1 MAGNRTRRTNTRLR
15 PEQGHPIRIDINGEN
30 FLDVVYALDISVA
43 GARIAVPHRFE
54 GCRLDK
60 MVNLVI
66 NLPDP
71 VNSSFVTLG
80 SIRHLSGRAFGVK
93 FVGLEN
99 SDYRLVRD
107 YVGHLLAQRSGWQS
121 FLFRFGLRH

>member
-1 MAGNRTRRTNTRLR
+1 MAVAKTRRTNSRVQ
-15 PEQGHPIRIDINGEN
+15 PEDGSPIRIDINGEN

-66 NLPDP
+66 NLPEP
-71 VNSSFVTLG
+71 VGSSFVTLG

-99 SDYRLVRD
+99 ADYRLIRE
-107 YVGHLLAQRSGWQS
+107 YVGHLLARESGWQA
-121 FLFRFGLRH
+121 FLFRLGLRH

>member
-1 MAGNRTRRTNTRLR
+1 MSSRTRRKNTRLR
-15 PEQGHPIRIDINGEN
+15 PEEGHAIRIDINGEN

-99 SDYRLVRD
+99 ADYRLLRD
-107 YVGHLLAQRSGWQS
+107 YVGHLLALQSGWQS